1 MLHKIAL
8 HLESQ
13 APTPYRE
20 AILALRHDLEGA
32 RRGELPHSIASED
45 TSATATVAI
54 GQRVPDFLVA
64 DLTGKESV
72 RLTRLLG
79 RPVFLFFYNP
89 VTENGKEV
97 LRFAQAL
104 HQRHG
109 DKLSIMAMVVGTNS
123 DAARKQ
129 HADWRLPFPVLDGN
143 GLHQTFAVDAT
154 PRLVVLDREGMLR
167 YATTGWGTQTPREV
181 SEELARA
188 LTR

>member
-1 MLHKIAL
+1 M

-20 AILALRHDLEGA
+20 AILAVRHDLEGA
-32 RRGELPHSIASED
+32 RRGEIPLSVASEE
-45 TSATATVAI
+45 TSGTATVAV
-54 GQRVPDFLVA
+54 GQRVPDFLVS

-97 LRFAQAL
+97 LRFAQGL

-109 DKLSIMAMVVGTNS
+109 DKLSIMALAVGTNA

-129 HADWRLPFPVLDGN
+129 HTDWRLPFPVLDGN

-154 PRLVVLDREGMLR
+154 PRLVVLDREGIMRLCHH
-167 YATTGWGTQTPREV
+167 GVGHPN
-181 SEELARA
+181 ARGD
-188 LTR
+188 